1 MTYEEALRFIHTR
14 RHGGP
19 DLGRMRRVLD
29 RLGSPDRRVPFV
41 HVAGTNGKGSVCAF
55 IEGIL
60 RAAGYKTGLFTS
72 PYVTR
77 FNERIRVNGMDI
89 PDEDLVRTLERV
101 IPVLEELQADP
112 AEFELV
118 TILGLTY
125 FAEIGCDIAVLEVG
139 MGGRNDATN
148 CIEKSEVSVFTSIG
162 LDHTSYLGN
171 TPEEIASVKAG
182 IVKPQGRAVAYM
194 DPGGVIATRCREQGA
209 ELHVMDFSDLR
220 VKSRGLEGQSFDYR
234 EFENLKIGLAGTYQP
249 KNAALAV
256 EAARILQARG
266 WKIGE
271 EHIRAGLRETYWGGR
286 FEAVLKKPVFI
297 IDGGHNPPAVEA
309 TAGSL
314 RAFFPEKRFI
324 FLTGVMADKDVGGI
338 LDTLI
343 PLAERIICVA
353 PPVPR
358 ALPAEKYA
366 ALIREKGGAAQA
378 AATMEEAVDLALRYA
393 GEDGIICAL
402 GSLYILED
410 ARRAALSAAER
421 DGLVKNAH

>member
-1 MTYEEALRFIHTR
+1 MTYDEALNFIHTR

-19 DLGRMRRVLD
+19 DLGCMRRVLD
-29 RLGSPDRRVPFV
+29 ELGAPDRRVPFV

-55 IEGIL
+55 TEGIL

-89 PDEDLVRTLERV
+89 PDEDLARTVERV
-101 IPVLEELQADP
+101 IPVLDKLRADP

-125 FAEIGCDIAVLEVG
+125 FADVGCDIAVIEVG

-148 CIEKSEVSVFTSIG
+148 CIETSEVSVFTSIG

-182 IVKPQGRAVAYM
+182 IIKPHGRAVAYM
-194 DPGGVIATRCREQGA
+194 DPGGVIAERCREQGA
-209 ELHVMDFSDLR
+209 ELTVMDFSDLR
-220 VKSRGLEGQSFDYR
+220 VRGRGLEGQSFDYGGL
-234 EFENLKIGLAGTYQP
+234 ENLKIGLAGTYQP

-256 EAARILQARG
+256 EAARVLQKKG
-266 WKIGE
+266 WRIGE
-271 EHIRAGLRETYWGGR
+271 EDIREGLRLTRWQGR
-286 FEAVLKKPVFI
+286 FEAVLTKPVFI

-338 LDTLI
+338 LDTLL
-343 PLAERIICVA
+343 PLSERFICIA

-366 ALIREKGGAAQA
+366 SLIRERGGNAQA
-378 AATMEEAVDLALRYA
+378 AGSVEEAVDLALSYA
-393 GEDGIICAL
+393 GEDGVICAL

-410 ARRAALSAAER
+410 VRRAALAR
-421 DGLVKNAH
+421 KDFVQNAH

>member
-1 MTYEEALRFIHTR
+1 MTYDEALNFIHTR

-29 RLGSPDRRVPFV
+29 ELGAPDRRVPFV

-55 IEGIL
+55 TEGIL

-72 PYVTR
+72 PFVTR

-89 PDEDLVRTLERV
+89 PDADLAETVERV
-101 IPVLEELQADP
+101 IPVLDKLGADP

-125 FAEIGCDIAVLEVG
+125 FAQKECDIAVIEVG

-148 CIEKSEVSVFTSIG
+148 CIEKSELSVFTSIG
-162 LDHTSYLGN
+162 LDHTSCLGN

-182 IVKPQGRAVAYM
+182 IIKPGGRAVAYM
-194 DPGGVIATRCREQGA
+194 DPGGVIARTCREQGA
-209 ELHVMDFSDLR
+209 ELKVMDFSDLR
-220 VKSRGLEGQSFDYR
+220 VVSRGLDGQVFDYGALR
-234 EFENLKIGLAGTYQP
+234 GLEIGLAGTYQP

-256 EAARILQARG
+256 EAARVLRGRG
-266 WKIGE
+266 WRTGDDQV
-271 EHIRAGLRETYWGGR
+271 RAGLRLTAWHGR
-286 FEAVLKKPVFI
+286 FEAVLRRPVFI

-314 RAFFPEKRFI
+314 REFFPGRKI
-324 FLTGVMADKDVGGI
+324 VFLTGIMADKDVGSVV
-338 LDTLI
+338 DTLL
-343 PLAERIICVA
+343 PLSERFICIA
-353 PPVPR
+353 PPAPR
-358 ALPAEKYA
+358 ALPAEAYA
-366 ALIREKGGAAQA
+366 ALIREKGGAAEP
-378 AATMEEAVDLALRYA
+378 AATVVQAVDMALRSA
-393 GEDGIICAL
+393 GRDGVICAL

-410 ARRAALSAAER
+410 VRRAALAAGER